1 MAAKAEEQNGESL
14 LPEPATAED
23 PGRQD
28 EDDADHLEKMTDYKS
43 YCKGLM
49 DVALLT
55 ANANQL
61 RHTLEICEPYRALL
75 VVLLSIS
82 ILLQVVASLVLLVE
96 RMTCRKKDFA
106 TCHKY
111 NAAIGC
117 LTIIVIIVNILATA
131 FGGPDNDC
139 TPNVSALE

>member
-1 MAAKAEEQNGESL
+1 M
-14 LPEPATAED
+14 
-23 PGRQD
+23 
-28 EDDADHLEKMTDYKS
+28 
-43 YCKGLM
+43 
-49 DVALLT
+49 
-55 ANANQL
+55 
-61 RHTLEICEPYRALL
+61 
-75 VVLLSIS
+75 
-82 ILLQVVASLVLLVE
+82 VASLVLLVE

-106 TCHKY
+106 TCHKYKTASSSLGLFFLANFLLLIILANYLLLIILANYLLLIIFANYHFYFHSHLWRY